1 MKTAKVN
8 ALIQQALERE
18 LDNAKMLD
26 LQARDDVDL
35 ETEYSDFIRKR
46 AKIERLKESGR
57 YGTPAQ
63 RKQADQSNEEI
74 ISKSIS
80 GIMKGIIEGKNV
92 SPAVKA
98 LKDFVGN
105 INMSPQMKQQ
115 LARQYVNIER
125 FQRKGYEGLQRVPA
139 EDRKQLLELGKV
151 IQEASGQRIP
161 QGMLG
166 IDQQPTS
173 LQTPARTT
181 RRNTFS
187 APTQVQLPKRSS
199 GAYKQLLERARERI
213 QQDRPLTEK
222 QRIAWDLEQ
231 GKNFSQRTSQGQTNM
246 FQHFQEGSSSNAS
259 KTSKDLDAIL
269 AAASNERP
277 LPQGSTPGA
286 WDPETGEY
294 YDMPSRMEIEQG
306 IGKRATRPVQ
316 RFTGFSPPYGMQQPD
331 LEDPPSRAMT
341 VEESGKPKKGKGLT
355 GGKRIIYDTAMNV
368 AKKVKGSTKNIH
380 HQVAMELLHLL
391 GKD

>member
-1 MKTAKVN
+1 
-8 ALIQQALERE
+8 
-18 LDNAKMLD
+18 MLD

-80 GIMKGIIEGKNV
+80 GIMKGIIEGKERV

-166 IDQQPTS
+166 IDQSSQH
-173 LQTPARTT
+173 LYRTPAT
-181 RRNTFS
+181 NTFQEETRF
-187 APTQVQLPKRSS
+187 PLQLQVQLPKRV
-199 GAYKQLLERARERI
+199 LNRR
-213 QQDRPLTEK
+213 
-222 QRIAWDLEQ
+222 QR
-231 GKNFSQRTSQGQTNM
+231 R
-246 FQHFQEGSSSNAS
+246 
-259 KTSKDLDAIL
+259 
-269 AAASNERP
+269 
-277 LPQGSTPGA
+277 
-286 WDPETGEY
+286 
-294 YDMPSRMEIEQG
+294 
-306 IGKRATRPVQ
+306 
-316 RFTGFSPPYGMQQPD
+316 
-331 LEDPPSRAMT
+331 
-341 VEESGKPKKGKGLT
+341 
-355 GGKRIIYDTAMNV
+355 
-368 AKKVKGSTKNIH
+368 
-380 HQVAMELLHLL
+380 
-391 GKD
+391 